1 MEIDK
6 LISAIKKLTP
16 ETKPT
21 WGKMNATQMV
31 WHCKKFIIFY
41 QNEKNYPPNLRT
53 KTLGYM
59 HMFFLRHILKW
70 DYDKYP
76 KNTPTLKFFDPA
88 RAKDVDLEY
97 EKKVQYKLV
106 GEDEADLKSGKISIA
121 SPLARSLIGKDQ
133 DDVVELKMP
142 SGTTEYEIIKVDYE

>member
-6 LISAIKKLTP
+6 LIRAIKKLTP
-16 ETKPT
+16 ETKPK
-21 WGKMNATQMV
+21 WGKMNASQMV

-59 HMFFLRHILKW
+59 HMFFLKHVIKW

-88 RAKDVDLEY
+88 KAKDVDLED
-97 EKKVQYKLV
+97 EKKELV
-106 GEDEADLKSGKISIA
+106 K
-121 SPLARSLIGKDQ
+121 R
-133 DDVVELKMP
+133 LKMVN
-142 SGTTEYEIIKVDYE
+142 EYDQEFILNTMHGKVRRNTFKEVVRGHTSFHLKQFGVL

>member
-16 ETKPT
+16 ETKPK

-59 HMFFLRHILKW
+59 HYVFLRHIIKW

-88 RAKDVDLEY
+88 KAKDVDLED
-97 EKKVQYKLV
+97 EKK
-106 GEDEADLKSGKISIA
+106 E
-121 SPLARSLIGKDQ
+121 LIKR
-133 DDVVELKMP
+133 LKMVN
-142 SGTTEYEIIKVDYE
+142 EYNQEFIVNTMHGKVTRDTFKEVVKGHTSFHLKQFGVL

>member
-6 LISAIKKLTP
+6 LIRAIKKITP
-16 ETKPT
+16 ETKPK

-59 HMFFLRHILKW
+59 HMFFLRHIIKW

-88 RAKDVDLEY
+88 KANDVDLED
-97 EKKVQYKLV
+97 EKK
-106 GEDEADLKSGKISIA
+106 E
-121 SPLARSLIGKDQ
+121 LIKR
-133 DDVVELKMP
+133 LKMVN
-142 SGTTEYEIIKVDYE
+142 EYDQEFIVNTMHGKVKRDTFKEVVRGHTSFHLKQFGVL

>member
-6 LISAIKKLTP
+6 LIRAIKKLTP
-16 ETKPT
+16 ETKPK

-41 QNEKNYPPNLRT
+41 QNEKNYPPNLST
-53 KTLGYM
+53 KTLGYL
-59 HMFFLRHILKW
+59 HMFFLRYIIKW

-88 RAKDVDLEY
+88 KAKDVDLED
-97 EKKVQYKLV
+97 EKKEL
-106 GEDEADLKSGKISIA
+106 LK
-121 SPLARSLIGKDQ
+121 R
-133 DDVVELKMP
+133 LKMVN
-142 SGTTEYEIIKVDYE
+142 EYDQEFIVNTMHGKVRRETFKEVVRGHTSFHLKQFGVL

>member
-16 ETKPT
+16 ETKPK

-41 QNEKNYPPNLRT
+41 QNEKNYPPDLRT

-59 HMFFLRHILKW
+59 HLFFLRHILKW

-88 RAKDVDLEY
+88 KAKDVDLED
-97 EKKVQYKLV
+97 EKK
-106 GEDEADLKSGKISIA
+106 E
-121 SPLARSLIGKDQ
+121 LIKR
-133 DDVVELKMP
+133 LKMVN
-142 SGTTEYEIIKVDYE
+142 EYDQEFIVNTMHGKVKRDTFKEVVRGHTSFHLKQFGVL

>member
-16 ETKPT
+16 ATKPK

-41 QNEKNYPPNLRT
+41 QNEKNYSPNLST

-59 HMFFLRHILKW
+59 HMFFLRHIIKW

-88 RAKDVDLEY
+88 KAKDVDLEY
-97 EKKVQYKLV
+97 EKK
-106 GEDEADLKSGKISIA
+106 E
-121 SPLARSLIGKDQ
+121 LIKR
-133 DDVVELKMP
+133 LKMVN
-142 SGTTEYEIIKVDYE
+142 EYDQEFLVNTMHGKVTRDTFKEVVKGHTSFHLKQFGVL

>member
-6 LISAIKKLTP
+6 LICAVKKLTP
-16 ETKPT
+16 KTKPK

-59 HMFFLRHILKW
+59 HMFFLKPVIKW

-88 RAKDVDLEY
+88 KAKDVDLED
-97 EKKVQYKLV
+97 EKK
-106 GEDEADLKSGKISIA
+106 E
-121 SPLARSLIGKDQ
+121 LIKR
-133 DDVVELKMP
+133 LKMVN
-142 SGTTEYEIIKVDYE
+142 EYNQEFIVNTMHGKVTRDTFKEVVRGHTSFHLKQEVLRLYH

>member
-6 LISAIKKLTP
+6 LISAVKKLTP
-16 ETKPT
+16 KTKPK

-59 HMFFLRHILKW
+59 HLFFLRHILKW

-76 KNTPTLKFFDPA
+76 KNTPTLKFFDPE
-88 RAKDVDLEY
+88 RAKDVDLED
-97 EKKVQYKLV
+97 EKK
-106 GEDEADLKSGKISIA
+106 E
-121 SPLARSLIGKDQ
+121 LIKR
-133 DDVVELKMP
+133 LKMVN
-142 SGTTEYEIIKVDYE
+142 EYNQEFIVNTMHGKVTRDTFKEVVKGHTSFHLKQFGVL

>member
-16 ETKPT
+16 ETKPK

-59 HMFFLRHILKW
+59 HLFFLRHILKW

-88 RAKDVDLEY
+88 RAKDVDLED
-97 EKKVQYKLV
+97 EKK
-106 GEDEADLKSGKISIA
+106 E
-121 SPLARSLIGKDQ
+121 LIKR
-133 DDVVELKMP
+133 LKMVN
-142 SGTTEYEIIKVDYE
+142 EYNQEFIVNTMHGKVTRDTFKEVVKGHTSFHLKQFGVL

>member
-6 LISAIKKLTP
+6 LICAVKRLTP
-16 ETKPT
+16 EIKPK
-21 WGKMNATQMV
+21 WGKMNTTQMV

-59 HMFFLRHILKW
+59 HMFFLRYIIKW

-88 RAKDVDLEY
+88 RAKDVDLED
-97 EKKVQYKLV
+97 EKK
-106 GEDEADLKSGKISIA
+106 E
-121 SPLARSLIGKDQ
+121 LIKR
-133 DDVVELKMP
+133 LKMVN
-142 SGTTEYEIIKVDYE
+142 EYNQEFIVNTMHGKVTRDTFKEVIRGHTSFHLKQFGVL

>member
-16 ETKPT
+16 ETKPK

-59 HMFFLRHILKW
+59 HMFFLRYVIKW

-88 RAKDVDLEY
+88 KAKDVDLED
-97 EKKVQYKLV
+97 EKKELV
-106 GEDEADLKSGKISIA
+106 K
-121 SPLARSLIGKDQ
+121 R
-133 DDVVELKMP
+133 LKMVN
-142 SGTTEYEIIKVDYE
+142 EYDQEFILNTMHGKVRRNTFKEVVRGHTSFHLKQFGVL

>member
-16 ETKPT
+16 ETKPK

-31 WHCKKFIIFY
+31 WYCKKFIIFY

-59 HMFFLRHILKW
+59 HMFFLRHVIKW

-88 RAKDVDLEY
+88 KAKDVDLED
-97 EKKVQYKLV
+97 EKK
-106 GEDEADLKSGKISIA
+106 E
-121 SPLARSLIGKDQ
+121 LIKR
-133 DDVVELKMP
+133 LKMVN
-142 SGTTEYEIIKVDYE
+142 EYDQEFLVNTMHGKVKRDTFKEVVRGHTSFHLKQFGVL

>member
-16 ETKPT
+16 ETKPK

-59 HMFFLRHILKW
+59 HLFFLRHILKW

-88 RAKDVDLEY
+88 KAKDVDLED
-97 EKKVQYKLV
+97 EKK
-106 GEDEADLKSGKISIA
+106 E
-121 SPLARSLIGKDQ
+121 LIKR
-133 DDVVELKMP
+133 LKMVN
-142 SGTTEYEIIKVDYE
+142 EYDQEFLVNTMHGKVKRDTFKEVVRGHTSFHLKQFGVL

>member
-16 ETKPT
+16 ETKPK
-21 WGKMNATQMV
+21 WGKMNANQMV

-59 HMFFLRHILKW
+59 HLFFLRHILKW

-88 RAKDVDLEY
+88 KAKNVDLED
-97 EKKVQYKLV
+97 EKK
-106 GEDEADLKSGKISIA
+106 E
-121 SPLARSLIGKDQ
+121 LIKR
-133 DDVVELKMP
+133 LKMVN
-142 SGTTEYEIIKVDYE
+142 EYNQEFIVNTMHGKVSRDTFKEVVRGHTSFHLKQFGVL

>member
-16 ETKPT
+16 ETKPK

-59 HMFFLRHILKW
+59 HMFFLRHIIKW

-88 RAKDVDLEY
+88 KAKDVDLED
-97 EKKVQYKLV
+97 EKK
-106 GEDEADLKSGKISIA
+106 E
-121 SPLARSLIGKDQ
+121 LIKR
-133 DDVVELKMP
+133 LKMVNEYDQEFIVNTMHGKVTR
-142 SGTTEYEIIKVDYE
+142 GTFKEVVRGHTSFHLKQFGVL

>member
-16 ETKPT
+16 ETKPK

-59 HMFFLRHILKW
+59 HLFFLRHIIKW

-88 RAKDVDLEY
+88 KAKDVDLED
-97 EKKVQYKLV
+97 EKK
-106 GEDEADLKSGKISIA
+106 E
-121 SPLARSLIGKDQ
+121 LIKR
-133 DDVVELKMP
+133 LKMVN
-142 SGTTEYEIIKVDYE
+142 EYDQEFIVNTMHGKVKRDTFKEVVRGHTSFHLKQFGVL

>member
-1 MEIDK
+1 MEIYK

-16 ETKPT
+16 ETKPK

-59 HMFFLRHILKW
+59 HLFFLRHILKW

-88 RAKDVDLEY
+88 KAKDVDLED
-97 EKKVQYKLV
+97 EKK
-106 GEDEADLKSGKISIA
+106 E
-121 SPLARSLIGKDQ
+121 LIKR
-133 DDVVELKMP
+133 LKMVN
-142 SGTTEYEIIKVDYE
+142 EYDQEFLVNTMHGKVKRDTFKEVVRGHTSFHLKQFGVL

>member
-16 ETKPT
+16 ETKPK

-53 KTLGYM
+53 KTLGKM

-88 RAKDVDLEY
+88 KAKDVDLED
-97 EKKVQYKLV
+97 EKK
-106 GEDEADLKSGKISIA
+106 E
-121 SPLARSLIGKDQ
+121 LIKR
-133 DDVVELKMP
+133 LKMVN
-142 SGTTEYEIIKVDYE
+142 EYDQEFLVNTMHGKVKRDTFKEVVRGHTSFHLKQFGVL

>member
-16 ETKPT
+16 ETKPK

-41 QNEKNYPPNLRT
+41 QNEKNYPPNLST

-88 RAKDVDLEY
+88 KAKDVDLED
-97 EKKVQYKLV
+97 EKK
-106 GEDEADLKSGKISIA
+106 E
-121 SPLARSLIGKDQ
+121 LIKR
-133 DDVVELKMP
+133 LKMVN
-142 SGTTEYEIIKVDYE
+142 EYDQEFIVNTMHGKVKRDTFKEVVRGHTSFHLKQFGVL

>member
-1 MEIDK
+1 MEIEK
-6 LISAIKKLTP
+6 LVNAINKVTP
-16 ETKPT
+16 ETKPK

-59 HMFFLRHILKW
+59 HMFFLKHVIKW

-88 RAKDVDLEY
+88 KAKDVDLED
-97 EKKVQYKLV
+97 EKK
-106 GEDEADLKSGKISIA
+106 E
-121 SPLARSLIGKDQ
+121 LIKR
-133 DDVVELKMP
+133 LKMVN
-142 SGTTEYEIIKVDYE
+142 EYNQEFIVNTMHGKVTRDTFKEVVRGHTSFHLKQEVLRLYH

>member
-6 LISAIKKLTP
+6 LISAVKKLTP
-16 ETKPT
+16 KTKPK

-59 HMFFLRHILKW
+59 HMFFLRYIIKW

-88 RAKDVDLEY
+88 KAKDVDLED
-97 EKKVQYKLV
+97 EKK
-106 GEDEADLKSGKISIA
+106 E
-121 SPLARSLIGKDQ
+121 LIKR
-133 DDVVELKMP
+133 LKMVN
-142 SGTTEYEIIKVDYE
+142 EYDQEFIVNTMHGKVKRDTFKEVVRGHTSFHLKQFGVL

>member
-6 LISAIKKLTP
+6 LISAVKKLTP
-16 ETKPT
+16 KTKPK

-59 HMFFLRHILKW
+59 HMFFLRYIIKW

-76 KNTPTLKFFDPA
+76 KNTPTLKFFDPE
-88 RAKDVDLEY
+88 RAKDVDLED
-97 EKKVQYKLV
+97 EKK
-106 GEDEADLKSGKISIA
+106 E
-121 SPLARSLIGKDQ
+121 LIKR
-133 DDVVELKMP
+133 LKMVN
-142 SGTTEYEIIKVDYE
+142 EYNQEFIVNTMHGKVTRDTFKEVVKGHTSFHLKQFGVL

>member
-6 LISAIKKLTP
+6 LISAIKKLSA
-16 ETKPT
+16 ETKPK

-53 KTLGYM
+53 KTLGYL
-59 HMFFLRHILKW
+59 HMFFLRYIIKW

-88 RAKDVDLEY
+88 KAKDVDLED
-97 EKKVQYKLV
+97 EKKEL
-106 GEDEADLKSGKISIA
+106 LK
-121 SPLARSLIGKDQ
+121 R
-133 DDVVELKMP
+133 LKMVN
-142 SGTTEYEIIKVDYE
+142 EYDQEFIVNTMHGKVRRETFKEVVRGHTSFHLKQFGVL

>member
-1 MEIDK
+1 MEIEK
-6 LISAIKKLTP
+6 LEVAIKKLTP
-16 ETKPT
+16 ETKPK

-88 RAKDVDLEY
+88 RAKDVDLED
-97 EKKVQYKLV
+97 EKK
-106 GEDEADLKSGKISIA
+106 E
-121 SPLARSLIGKDQ
+121 LIKR
-133 DDVVELKMP
+133 LKMVI
-142 SGTTEYEIIKVDYE
+142 EYDQEFLVNTMHGKVKRDTFKEVVRGHTSFHLKQFGVL

>member
-16 ETKPT
+16 ETKPK

-59 HMFFLRHILKW
+59 HLFFLRHILKW

-88 RAKDVDLEY
+88 KAKDVDLED
-97 EKKVQYKLV
+97 EKK
-106 GEDEADLKSGKISIA
+106 E
-121 SPLARSLIGKDQ
+121 LIKR
-133 DDVVELKMP
+133 LKMVN
-142 SGTTEYEIIKVDYE
+142 EYDQEFILNTMHGKVRRNTFKEVVRGHTSFHLKQFGVL

>member
-6 LISAIKKLTP
+6 LISAVKKLTP
-16 ETKPT
+16 KTKPK

-53 KTLGYM
+53 KTLVYM
-59 HMFFLRHILKW
+59 HMFFLRYIIKW

-76 KNTPTLKFFDPA
+76 KNTPTLKFFDPE
-88 RAKDVDLEY
+88 RAKDVDLED
-97 EKKVQYKLV
+97 EKK
-106 GEDEADLKSGKISIA
+106 E
-121 SPLARSLIGKDQ
+121 LIKR
-133 DDVVELKMP
+133 LKMVN
-142 SGTTEYEIIKVDYE
+142 EYNQEFIVNTMHGKVTRDTFKEVVKGHTSFHLKQFGVL

>member
-6 LISAIKKLTP
+6 LIRAINKLTP
-16 ETKPT
+16 ETKPK

-59 HMFFLRHILKW
+59 HLFFLRHILKW

-88 RAKDVDLEY
+88 KAKDVDLED
-97 EKKVQYKLV
+97 EKK
-106 GEDEADLKSGKISIA
+106 E
-121 SPLARSLIGKDQ
+121 LIKR
-133 DDVVELKMP
+133 LKMVN
-142 SGTTEYEIIKVDYE
+142 EYDQEFIVNTMHGKVKRDTFKEVVRGHTSFHLKQFGVL

>member
-41 QNEKNYPPNLRT
+41 QNEKNYPPNLST
-53 KTLGYM
+53 KTLGYL
-59 HMFFLRHILKW
+59 HLFFLRYIIKW

-88 RAKDVDLEY
+88 RAKDVDLED
-97 EKKVQYKLV
+97 EKK
-106 GEDEADLKSGKISIA
+106 E
-121 SPLARSLIGKDQ
+121 LIKR
-133 DDVVELKMP
+133 LKMVN
-142 SGTTEYEIIKVDYE
+142 EYDQEFLVNTMHGKVKRDTFKEVVRGHTSFHLKQFGVL